1 MLKYIFHVRKCNFI
15 IYFILFYTGGYCV
28 LNSILASPRVSVLE
42 QALSAS
48 SLRQQVISN
57 NISNVN
63 TPGFKKSEV
72 VFEDLLQN
80 AIGDGKL
87 QMTKTNSQH
96 LPLKQE
102 GIPKPVVNVI
112 DKTSFRT
119 DGSNV
124 DIDIEMANLAKNNI
138 YYNAVVQQLSS
149 YFSGIKSAIKEG
161 RS

>member
-1 MLKYIFHVRKCNFI
+1 M
-15 IYFILFYTGGYCV
+15 

-48 SLRQQVISN
+48 SLRQKVISN

-72 VFEDLLQN
+72 VFEDFLQD
-80 AIGDGKL
+80 AVGGGKL

-96 LPLKQE
+96 LPLQGK
-102 GIPKPVVNVI
+102 GIPTPAVKVI

-124 DIDIEMANLAKNNI
+124 DIDIEMANLSKNNI
-138 YYNAVVQQLSS
+138 YYNAVVQQLSG
-149 YFSGIKSAIKEG
+149 YFTGIKSAIKEG
-161 RS
+161 RG

>member
-1 MLKYIFHVRKCNFI
+1 M
-15 IYFILFYTGGYCV
+15 

-48 SLRQQVISN
+48 SLRQQVTSN

-72 VFEDLLQN
+72 AFEDLLQN
-80 AIGDGKL
+80 AMGDEKL
-87 QMTKTNSQH
+87 QMTKTDSHHLSSQ
-96 LPLKQE
+96 QE
-102 GIPKPVVNVI
+102 GIPKPVVNVVGN
-112 DKTSFRT
+112 TSFRT

-138 YYNAVVQQLSS
+138 YYNAVVQQLSG
-149 YFSGIKSAIKEG
+149 YFTGIMSAIKEG